1 MKILIFAVLFCFS
14 SFLSF
19 TQNKISYIMFSDVN
33 SNVINHTILITI
45 SPNIEGKEATV
56 TVEKNNTLEKY
67 YISMSEFNLIGESIL
82 KIKPS
87 DLLTDVRDC
96 LDASRTKISFI
107 GPNFLSTTMI
117 SYEIDCLL
125 SLDENTQWRDFLS
138 ATNLILRVA
147 KQKL

>member
-1 MKILIFAVLFCFS
+1 
-14 SFLSF
+14 
-19 TQNKISYIMFSDVN
+19 MFSDVN
-33 SNVINHTILITI
+33 SNVINHSILITI
-45 SPNIEGKEATV
+45 SPNIDGKEATV
-56 TVEKNNTLEKY
+56 TVEKYNTLEKY

-96 LDASRTKISFI
+96 LDASRTKISFM

-125 SLDENTQWRDFLS
+125 SIDENTQWKDFFFCNKS
-138 ATNLILRVA
+138 YT
-147 KQKL
+147 KGS